1 MNNLKKTWFHKT
13 RDKKKR
19 NGFTLLEMLIV
30 VSIIL
35 ILSSMAVPR
44 FTSASKQAKV
54 AKIQADLHVI
64 SNAADLYEIDNG
76 KYPTT
81 VAELAT
87 KTKDKQYLQ
96 AEPKLPDDSAYTID
110 AEGVVSG
117 TYDGVTYDSA
127 SKQTEAKE

>member
-1 MNNLKKTWFHKT
+1 MMNVMRRMQFLGKN
-13 RDKKKR
+13 DKKKR

-64 SNAADLYEIDNG
+64 SNAAALYEIDNG

-81 VAELAT
+81 VVELAT
-87 KTKDKQYLQ
+87 KTNDKQYLQ
-96 AEPKLPDDSAYTID
+96 AEPKLPDDSLYTID

-117 TYDGVTYDSA
+117 TYDGITYDST
-127 SKQTEAKE
+127 SQKTEKQ

>member
-1 MNNLKKTWFHKT
+1 MHTIQSLWLRNRKNPKP
-13 RDKKKR
+13 R

-64 SNAADLYEIDNG
+64 SNAAALYEIDHG
-76 KYPTT
+76 TYPAT

-87 KTKDKQYLQ
+87 KKNDKQYLQ

-110 AEGVVSG
+110 ADGVVSG

-127 SKQTEAKE
+127 SHKTEQTE

>member
-64 SNAADLYEIDNG
+64 SNAAALYEIDNG

-96 AEPKLPDDSAYTID
+96 AERT
-110 AEGVVSG
+110 
-117 TYDGVTYDSA
+117 
-127 SKQTEAKE
+127 QTSR

>member
-1 MNNLKKTWFHKT
+1 MNNLRKTWFHKT
-13 RDKKKR
+13 RDTKKR

-64 SNAADLYEIDNG
+64 SKAAALYEIDNG
-76 KYPTT
+76 KYPAT

-127 SKQTEAKE
+127 SNQTEAKE

>member
-64 SNAADLYEIDNG
+64 SNAAALYEIPQRWRNW
-76 KYPTT
+76 
-81 VAELAT
+81 
-87 KTKDKQYLQ
+87 QRR
-96 AEPKLPDDSAYTID
+96 PKISNTCRQNPNFPMILRTRLMQKALFPGRMTA
-110 AEGVVSG
+110 
-117 TYDGVTYDSA
+117 
-127 SKQTEAKE
+127 